1 MEVSVQQ
8 HASESVEITRWL
20 LAWKE
25 GDEAARERFV
35 AAVYQELRKLA
46 RHYLRDERTNHTL
59 QTDALINEAF
69 LRLIEPSQWRAENRK
84 QFFGLAAEV
93 MRHVLV
99 DWARQRG
106 YQKRAGLTR
115 QAALDEALTICVE
128 RSAEIIAL
136 DEALDRLSRFDPRLS
151 RVVELKYFGGLGNK
165 EAADVMGLSAATVK
179 RDWQTAKT
187 WLYRQLKSEQEA
199 R

>member
-1 MEVSVQQ
+1 MEVNDKL
-8 HASESVEITRWL
+8 HAIEKPEITRWL
-20 LAWKE
+20 LAWKD

-46 RHYLRDERTNHTL
+46 RHYLNDERTNHTL

-69 LRLIEPSQWRAENRK
+69 LRLVRPGQLRAENRK
-84 QFFGLAAEV
+84 QFLALAAEV

-99 DWARQRG
+99 DWARQRS
-106 YQKRAGLTR
+106 YQKRVGVTR
-115 QAALDEALTICVE
+115 QVALDEALTIGVE

-136 DEALDRLSRFDPRLS
+136 DEALDQLSQFDPRLS
-151 RVVELKYFGGLGNK
+151 RVVELKYFGGLGNE
-165 EAADVMGLSAATVK
+165 EAAEVLGLSVATVK

-187 WLYRQLKSEQEA
+187 WLYGQLS